1 MFHMKNDIDALEK
14 VNMSDEQI
22 KKLVDRDYR
31 ERNGFNLWT
40 DIKTYFYL
48 ILHPRKAID
57 LKYDDDLRTQANLR
71 EIKERIETGMT
82 RKEYWAK
89 VLGHD

>member
-1 MFHMKNDIDALEK
+1 MENDIDALEK
-14 VNMSDEQI
+14 ANMSNKQI
-22 KKLVDRDYR
+22 KALVDRDYR

-48 ILHPRKAID
+48 MFHPSKARD
-57 LKYDDDLRTQANLR
+57 LKYDDDLRPQANLR
-71 EIKERIETGMT
+71 DIKERTETGMT